1 MSRLQDR
8 VVGVACLFLILGTCY
23 GQNDACE
30 TSTDATQFLNG
41 VRIRVALYSG
51 ELSACDSQSGKC
63 KPFDIVT
70 QEENA
75 VTPIW
80 TGYDLDLL
88 QRLSTEGNFTYDII
102 SMGSAQEISS
112 SVGYTTRAQ
121 EVLGV
126 LPSPL
131 TSPADVIGQ
140 GTWRVNADRAT
151 WAIWSVPV
159 ISEDVWLLTKGP
171 QLVEDSTLDKI
182 LLVFS
187 PFTWNVWV
195 LLFGTLVFCTV
206 VFAVVGQKWKGTV
219 HEITTCGIFYHMAV
233 NCTGREAI
241 DVEKA
246 HLKGISIGWIFF
258 IFVIAEVYVA
268 NLTAILSKPQTYAVT
283 YSNIQ
288 QVVDAQATFC
298 VQKNAANDA
307 YFSSN
312 PKWKDRLQYSLTNE
326 TRMSS
331 VPEQIDAVVDGR
343 CDSAE
348 ITREDFYA
356 WQKTRT
362 ADVKCI
368 PKLSD
373 VTLTRRARGMMTTAN
388 NTCVLAS
395 INTLYHA
402 ITVKR
407 CSGLGALLLCDAD
420 DFHAKWFPQTICRS
434 DFESQFDIDPLDG
447 VDLLG
452 AYFILFAFTFL
463 GAVASCF
470 GSLNR
475 KMHIPILS
483 RLMESAPASVAREME
498 KITEQRETETMVK
511 TLEEQNKSFRKTSKT
526 MMVQML
532 NSGDLER
539 NVEAETAVVD
549 ESPLKASSTLYLQE
563 DQQQRQPEPHNVQLV
578 ITQQPM

>member
-348 ITREDFYA
+348 VTREDFYA
-356 WQKTRT
+356 WQKNISNKG
-362 ADVKCI
+362 DQCI
-368 PKLSD
+368 PQLSASR
-373 VTLTRRARGMMTTAN
+373 LAKRSRGMMTTAN
-388 NTCVLAS
+388 NTCVVFG
-395 INTLYHA
+395 INTLFA
-402 ITVKR
+402 QLGVKR
-407 CSGLGALLLCDAD
+407 CDSNPEVCDAQD
-420 DFHAKWFPQTICRS
+420 LHLKYFPETTCTDVIQQAFSI
-434 DFESQFDIDPLDG
+434 EPLDII
-447 VDLLG
+447 DLLG
-452 AYFILFAFTFL
+452 AYIILFTFML
-463 GAVASCF
+463 FGAIGTGLSSV
-470 GSLNR
+470 NR
-475 KMHIPILS
+475 RCHIPGLNQALGSESATLARNLEKVQAQHESDKYFNLAANNPNERPPKS
-483 RLMESAPASVAREME
+483 RLVRLFKRQSADPNLDNSLFKQANVKPAIGKRTAED
-498 KITEQRETETMVK
+498 
-511 TLEEQNKSFRKTSKT
+511 TSPYA
-526 MMVQML
+526 M
-532 NSGDLER
+532 
-539 NVEAETAVVD
+539 
-549 ESPLKASSTLYLQE
+549 
-563 DQQQRQPEPHNVQLV
+563 
-578 ITQQPM
+578 